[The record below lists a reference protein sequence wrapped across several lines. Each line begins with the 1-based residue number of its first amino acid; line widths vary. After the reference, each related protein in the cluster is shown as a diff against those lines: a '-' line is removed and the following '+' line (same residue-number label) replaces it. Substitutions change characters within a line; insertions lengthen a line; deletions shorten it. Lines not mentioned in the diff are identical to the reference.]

1 MTEDRKILIYG
12 LSEDEKERLY
22 TEALA
27 LHQIHDGNAGGTLA
41 ELIEKKEIPHV
52 GSPLGIVKIMIFC
65 GYETNDELKD
75 LISKI
80 RKEHVFGSIMAVIT
94 KTNLNWKFDYMIE
107 HLLEEREDNKQ
118 FEKDRRAKLAENLG

>member
-1 MTEDRKILIYG
+1 MTEDRKILVYG
-12 LSEDEKERLY
+12 LSEDEKERLM
-22 TEALA
+22 TEGLN
-27 LHQIHDGNAGGTLA
+27 LHQIHVGNAGGTLA

-52 GSPLGIVKIMIFC
+52 GAPLGVVKIMIYC

-94 KTNLNWKFDYMIE
+94 KTNLNWKFDFMIE

-118 FEKDRRAKLAENLG
+118 FEKDRRAKSAEKLG

>member
-1 MTEDRKILIYG
+1 MTEDRKILVYG
-12 LSEDEKERLY
+12 LSEDEKERLI
-22 TEALA
+22 TEDLT
-27 LHQIHDGNAGGTLA
+27 LHQIHNGNAGGTLA
-41 ELIEKKEIPHV
+41 ELIEKKEIPHE

-75 LISKI
+75 LISRI

-94 KTNLNWKFDYMIE
+94 KTNLHWKFDYMIE

>member
-1 MTEDRKILIYG
+1 MIEDRKILVYG
-12 LSEDEKERLY
+12 LSEDEKERLLSEDL
-22 TEALA
+22 T
-27 LHQIHDGNAGGTLA
+27 LHEIHNGNAGGTLA
-41 ELIEKKEIPHV
+41 ELIEEKEIPHE
-52 GSPLGIVKIMIFC
+52 GAPLGVVKIMIFC

-94 KTNLNWKFDYMIE
+94 KTNLKWKFDYMIE

-118 FEKDRRAKLAENLG
+118 FEKERRAKLAENLG

>member
-1 MTEDRKILIYG
+1 MTEDRKILVYG
-12 LSEDEKERLY
+12 LSEDEKERLL
-22 TEALA
+22 TEGLN

-41 ELIEKKEIPHV
+41 ELIEKKEIPHK
-52 GSPLGIVKIMIFC
+52 GLPLGVVKIMIFC

-118 FEKDRRAKLAENLG
+118 FEKDRRAKSAENLG

>member
-1 MTEDRKILIYG
+1 MIEDRKILVYG
-12 LSEDEKERLY
+12 LSEDEKERLL
-22 TEALA
+22 TEDLK
-27 LHQIHDGNAGGTLA
+27 LHEIHNGNAGGTLA
-41 ELIEKKEIPHV
+41 ELIEEKEIPHE
-52 GSPLGIVKIMIFC
+52 GAPLGVVKIMIFC

-94 KTNLNWKFDYMIE
+94 KTNLKWKFDYMIE

>member
-1 MTEDRKILIYG
+1 MIEDRKILVYG
-12 LSEDEKERLY
+12 LSEDEKERLL
-22 TEALA
+22 TEDLN
-27 LHQIHDGNAGGTLA
+27 LHEIHNGNAGGTLA
-41 ELIEKKEIPHV
+41 ELIEEKEIPHE
-52 GSPLGIVKIMIFC
+52 GAPLGVVKIMIFC
-65 GYETNDELKD
+65 GYETDDELKD

-94 KTNLNWKFDYMIE
+94 KTNLKWKFDYMIE